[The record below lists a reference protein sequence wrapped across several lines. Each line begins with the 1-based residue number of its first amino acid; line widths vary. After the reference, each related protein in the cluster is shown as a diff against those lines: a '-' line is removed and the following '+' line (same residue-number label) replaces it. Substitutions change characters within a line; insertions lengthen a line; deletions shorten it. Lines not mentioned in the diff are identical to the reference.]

1 MLFVCCRRYRRNLA
15 LHARARDRCVVVL
28 NLNDSTSKRQR
39 SRGRKSF
46 PGSTDEQMLE
56 YAGNEFVIQGPTEQ
70 QSDESHVIWYGS
82 NDRHSVEIRSPRGTD
97 NRDPYLVEDPLDHQ
111 ENPPKSHTPSIDEN
125 PTTANRSLII
135 TPSRAYL
142 PFPNWRRHSRPSSSP
157 SVHPV
162 ILPVEE
168 DCDSVRQLSTP
179 MSILYPETVSV
190 RNQDSGHDTI
200 TEKPVLHD
208 CPVAPPN
215 LEPGRGY
222 SDGSWADP
230 YCDGPYQYYPP
241 PIPSKSPLRKALS
254 MRTMLNVQAR
264 ESELE
269 L

>member
-28 NLNDSTSKRQR
+28 NLNDSTSKRQH

-46 PGSTDEQMLE
+46 RGSTDEQMLE

-82 NDRHSVEIRSPRGTD
+82 NRRHSVEIRTTRGTND
-97 NRDPYLVEDPLDHQ
+97 RNPYLVEDPLDHH
-111 ENPPKSHTPSIDEN
+111 ENPPKSHTPSIEEI
-125 PTTANRSLII
+125 PATPNRSLII
-135 TPSRAYL
+135 SPSRAYL
-142 PFPNWRRHSRPSSSP
+142 PFPNWRRHSRPPSSP

-162 ILPVEE
+162 TLRAEE
-168 DCDSVRQLSTP
+168 DGDSIRQLSTP

-190 RNQDSGHDTI
+190 RNQDSDRDTI

-208 CPVAPPN
+208 SPVTPPN
-215 LEPGRGY
+215 LEPDRGN
-222 SDGSWADP
+222 SDGSHTDP
-230 YCDGPYQYYPP
+230 HGDGPYRYSPP

-254 MRTMLNVQAR
+254 MRTMLNVQAC
-264 ESELE
+264 ESEVE